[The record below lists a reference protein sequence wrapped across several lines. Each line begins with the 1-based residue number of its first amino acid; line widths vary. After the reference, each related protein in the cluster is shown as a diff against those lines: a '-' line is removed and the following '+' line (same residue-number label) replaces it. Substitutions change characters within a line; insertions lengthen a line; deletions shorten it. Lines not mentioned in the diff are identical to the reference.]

1 MHLVQLNIATL
12 VAPEGDP
19 RVAPFF
25 ENLERI
31 NQLGDES
38 PGFVW
43 RLEGDEGA
51 GATDIKAWDD
61 PLMIL
66 NLTVWESVDALK
78 TYAYK
83 TEHVELFKR
92 RAEFFE
98 PHDGPHLAMW
108 WIPEG
113 EVPTVEDAIE
123 RLSHLAEHGP
133 TERAFTFASIMEP
146 AIR

>member
-1 MHLVQLNIATL
+1 MHLAQLNVARL

-25 ENLERI
+25 ENLLRI
-31 NQLGDES
+31 NQLGDDS

-43 RLEGDEGA
+43 RLQDDSGL

-66 NLTVWESVDALK
+66 NLTVWESVEALRA
-78 TYAYK
+78 YAYR
-83 TEHVELFKR
+83 TEHVDFLKR
-92 RAEFFE
+92 RLEFFE
-98 PHDGPHLAMW
+98 PHAGPHLALW

-113 EVPTVEDAIE
+113 EIPAVEDAIARIE
-123 RLSHLAEHGP
+123 HLAANGP
-133 TERAFTFASIMEP
+133 SEKAFTFARIFPP
-146 AIR
+146 A